1 MNPILSL
8 LLWNIA
14 QYLGFRVEDFIEF
27 WKVPLKQNLRGGHG
41 GDEISDS
48 VIK

>member
-14 QYLGFRVEDFIEF
+14 QYLGFRVEDFIE
-27 WKVPLKQNLRGGHG
+27 VPLKQNLCGGRG